1 MAPDFAQYMDG
12 LLAKYSDKDRDRR
25 RSAVVAELKRRQHE
39 AHLTPDWQAII
50 RKAVEA

>member
-12 LLAKYSDKDRDRR
+12 LLVKYPEKDRERR
-25 RSAVVAELKRRQHE
+25 RQAATAELKRRQRE
-39 AHLTPDWQAII
+39 AHLTPEWQAII